1 MRFLAALLIA
11 LALTTGST
19 LADAAM
25 RPFQTADRA
34 SVLLVMGALRKYDGE
49 WRVIDNDTHAH
60 AGVQQVL
67 CGSNGVLTII
77 FKEAGVQTGAGS
89 GATPDEYLAQRKVT
103 AGASGSKDQ
112 VRIHIFRG
120 TDAKGNAKRLSCKSS
135 LFDYRT
141 ANFWFVWYQ
150 VMAVQPSA

>member
-77 FKEAGVQTGAGS
+77 FKEAGVQTGATARRPTSTLPKGRSPRVRAAARTRCASTSS
-89 GATPDEYLAQRKVT
+89 GAPTPRATR
-103 AGASGSKDQ
+103 SGSPAS
-112 VRIHIFRG
+112 RHSSTIGRPTSG
-120 TDAKGNAKRLSCKSS
+120 SCGI
-135 LFDYRT
+135 R
-141 ANFWFVWYQ
+141 
-150 VMAVQPSA
+150 